1 MKKIVLMVLVLIF
14 VQMLFAQDAFAA
26 KQYREKYYQNEWC
39 GRYHGIQEYKLRDG
53 ARVDCLTKNYAVEF
67 DFAPKWAEGYGQ
79 AVYYAEKTGRKPAVI
94 LIIESPSDWRYYN
107 RIKSIAN
114 KNGMQLWYM
123 KSPAYDGSKPAAKQ
137 PETVDFDKICR
148 YICALLKQFGIL

>member
-1 MKKIVLMVLVLIF
+1 
-14 VQMLFAQDAFAA
+14 MLFAQDAFAA

-39 GRYHGIQEYKLRDG
+39 SRYHGIREYKLRDG

-107 RIKSIAN
+107 RIKSIAI
-114 KNGMQLWYM
+114 KN
-123 KSPAYDGSKPAAKQ
+123 AI
-137 PETVDFDKICR
+137 TTDK
-148 YICALLKQFGIL
+148 

>member
-1 MKKIVLMVLVLIF
+1 MKKIVLMIFVLIF
-14 VQMLFAQDAFAA
+14 AQMLFAQDAFAA

-79 AVYYAEKTGRKPAVI
+79 ACLLYT
-94 LIIESPSDWRYYN
+94 SD
-107 RIKSIAN
+107 
-114 KNGMQLWYM
+114 
-123 KSPAYDGSKPAAKQ
+123 AAD
-137 PETVDFDKICR
+137 E
-148 YICALLKQFGIL
+148 